1 MGEASGQKKVNAE
14 ARKIQQLLSS
24 IGKTVYLPKIQDAI
38 RANGGV
44 CSDAAAAL
52 AVVGE
57 VFGATAEMPD
67 ADKAKCTEILTKR
80 LVGYT
85 NITAD
90 DLEFHTTQVICRYNT
105 ATKAKAKFDELDGD
119 KSGHLNGEELSL
131 VVKWMFEMSTE
142 AGTVGDEE
150 EAEAKA
156 VMMDRI
162 DANKDQILTFGEF
175 LVLFEEEQRKSM
187 MLKYAKQKFTD
198 LDANKSGNL
207 DNSEITKL
215 VDWLLDLTEEEFT
228 DADKELIKAELM
240 ARVGDDQQDGS
251 QVVSYDSFVL
261 LCEEEME
268 RVELRRRAKEKFME
282 LDKDNSGILENA
294 ELHKVVEFMY
304 HSLGCGTAKN
314 KEAAKA
320 DMMNRV
326 DANGDG
332 KLDCSEFI
340 ALFEQV
346 YVESNKPLEAIA
358 ATE

>member
-1 MGEASGQKKVNAE
+1 
-14 ARKIQQLLSS
+14 
-24 IGKTVYLPKIQDAI
+24 
-38 RANGGV
+38 
-44 CSDAAAAL
+44 
-52 AVVGE
+52 
-57 VFGATAEMPD
+57 
-67 ADKAKCTEILTKR
+67 
-80 LVGYT
+80 
-85 NITAD
+85 
-90 DLEFHTTQVICRYNT
+90 
-105 ATKAKAKFDELDGD
+105 
-119 KSGHLNGEELSL
+119 
-131 VVKWMFEMSTE
+131 
-142 AGTVGDEE
+142 
-150 EAEAKA
+150 
-156 VMMDRI
+156 
-162 DANKDQILTFGEF
+162 
-175 LVLFEEEQRKSM
+175 
-187 MLKYAKQKFTD
+187 
-198 LDANKSGNL
+198 
-207 DNSEITKL
+207 
-215 VDWLLDLTEEEFT
+215 
-228 DADKELIKAELM
+228 
-240 ARVGDDQQDGS
+240 
-251 QVVSYDSFVL
+251 VVSYDSFVL